1 MPTAVRDAS
10 MVTKRNR
17 DMAEFAAYTSWQK
30 ETMGSAKPNAAVRA
44 PVVGG
49 ANSIAEVTTGGIATN
64 AFNNEFVKN
73 GGNASTIFGTLG
85 YDSNVAFYPP
95 NPSSGGAGRSF

>member
-17 DMAEFAAYTSWQK
+17 DMAEFAAYTTWQK
-30 ETMGSAKPNAAVRA
+30 QTMGSANPNAAARA

-64 AFNNEFVKN
+64 AYNNEFVKN
-73 GGNASTIFGTLG
+73 GANLSTLG
-85 YDSNVAFYPP
+85 YDRNVAFYPP